1 MDILFQDIILYINE
15 RVLIIEFTFSN
26 RAVNN
31 KHVSLVQQVRNPLV
45 PRLDN
50 LVALP
55 ITSLNSSSR
64 LESG

>member
-31 KHVSLVQQVRNPLV
+31 KHVSLVQQVRNLLV

-55 ITSLNSSSR
+55 LTSLNSSSR

>member
-31 KHVSLVQQVRNPLV
+31 KHVSLVQQVRNLV

-55 ITSLNSSSR
+55 LTSLNSSSR

>member
-31 KHVSLVQQVRNPLV
+31 KHVSLVQQVRNLLV

-55 ITSLNSSSR
+55 LT
-64 LESG
+64 